1 MLDSGSPGQE
11 FEDVAGGGE
20 TQAATAFVAF
30 PFSAGS
36 TGASCTHGVSA
47 SSKLSLLM
55 YRAFPGLM
63 DLSLPDLH
71 HRCTVRV
78 ETEILNCLR

>member
-20 TQAATAFVAF
+20 TQAATAFVDF
-30 PFSAGS
+30 PFSAVS
-36 TGASCTHGVSA
+36 TGVSA